1 MTDAQDG
8 TDAVETTDA
17 AVVVD
22 ATAEVVAEETDV
34 EETDADDVISE
45 EAQPKKAGRAKGGAR
60 RGRTTPQ
67 QSARPDVSH
76 LSYEEARDKL
86 VETVSR
92 LESGQADLEASVA
105 LWELGEALAAHCTA
119 ALDRAEAR
127 LDRARD
133 AQD

>member
-1 MTDAQDG
+1 MSG
-8 TDAVETTDA
+8 
-17 AVVVD
+17 
-22 ATAEVVAEETDV
+22 
-34 EETDADDVISE
+34 
-45 EAQPKKAGRAKGGAR
+45 
-60 RGRTTPQ
+60 
-67 QSARPDVSH
+67 

-127 LDRARD
+127 LDRARPD
-133 AQD
+133 PGRA